1 MEKDRCAGNSIQ
13 LNYGS
18 SMSESEAKQIMNNG
32 YGWIMW
38 FAFDPSGTGT
48 INNNRAHSYQQF
60 RNMAKGCY
68 GQDVLEPKNVYN
80 KLGEGRYD
88 PNPHPI
94 N

>member
-1 MEKDRCAGNSIQ
+1 
-13 LNYGS
+13 
-18 SMSESEAKQIMNNG
+18 
-32 YGWIMW
+32 
-38 FAFDPSGTGT
+38 
-48 INNNRAHSYQQF
+48 
-60 RNMAKGCY
+60 MAKGCY